1 LITTSLCSPNNLK
14 KTGSHPKG
22 KIRMIRIIKRNKRF
36 PCHLPSLR
44 EYATVVARKD
54 TSPPIVEIKT
64 RFPKMSG
71 L

>member
-1 LITTSLCSPNNLK
+1 
-14 KTGSHPKG
+14 
-22 KIRMIRIIKRNKRF
+22 MIRIIKRNKRF

-64 RFPKMSG
+64 RLSEMSG

>member
-1 LITTSLCSPNNLK
+1 LITTSLHSPDDLEKTRSHLK
-14 KTGSHPKG
+14 VTL
-22 KIRMIRIIKRNKRF
+22 RMTRIIRRNKRF